1 MCCNT
6 TSFHFFDGVVC
17 NEIVLNCSPL
27 ASLVQWSMLVRW
39 FVPWFLF
46 LFDWT
51 LQSWGPGVAFGPLHG
66 CSMVCSSSTLQ
77 VVGPVVEVCS
87 FWGLALVIRRWRVS
101 FCAIISLL
109 FFNGGSP
116 SLKILLQKKFLCA
129 LNLCSWKPCVFICQL
144 PHPYLF
150 QKLQCRGGFKKY
162 FGAITRG
169 TIWRGVDAGNASIM
183 WVVKLR
189 SIVSSVLSFLF
200 CRNFFGC
207 EKLVGCT
214 PWIDS
219 NWSFFS
225 VNLWCYLFVLF
236 LLFGSFSSVG
246 LFSCHLL
253 WVLGGIEV
261 EKKKVERYIRGLVPY
276 FSFLYYFATS

>member
-1 MCCNT
+1 M
-6 TSFHFFDGVVC
+6 
-17 NEIVLNCSPL
+17 
-27 ASLVQWSMLVRW
+27 
-39 FVPWFLF
+39 F
-46 LFDWT
+46 LFDST
-51 LQSWGPGVAFGPLHG
+51 LKIWHPVVAVGPLRG
-66 CSMVCSSSTLQ
+66 CLLVFGSSTLQ
-77 VVGPVVEVCS
+77 GVGPVVGVCR
-87 FWGLALVIRRWRVS
+87 FWGSSLVIRHWQVS
-101 FCAIISLL
+101 FCSIVSLL

-116 SLKILLQKKFLCA
+116 SLKILLQKNFLCA

-189 SIVSSVLSFLF
+189 SIVSSTLSFLF
-200 CRNFFGC
+200 CRIFFGC

-225 VNLWCYLFVLF
+225 VNLWCYLFPMF
-236 LLFGSFSSVG
+236 LLFGSLSNVG
-246 LFSCHLL
+246 LFSSHLL
-253 WVLGGIEV
+253 WGLVGIEV
-261 EKKKVERYIRGLVPY
+261 EKKKVEIYIWGLVPSSMLVVFLFCFPFFFLLLFFFPL
-276 FSFLYYFATS
+276 FSVFMQIESI